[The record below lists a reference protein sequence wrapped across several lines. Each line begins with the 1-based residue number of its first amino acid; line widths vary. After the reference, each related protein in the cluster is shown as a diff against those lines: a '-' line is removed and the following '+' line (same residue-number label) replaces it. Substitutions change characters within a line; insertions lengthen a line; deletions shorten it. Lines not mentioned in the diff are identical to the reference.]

1 MKRLIA
7 PLSVRQK
14 LLAVVLLTTLTAL
27 LVAITVMVGF
37 DLRNYRQSLI
47 ADMTTQADLLG
58 RTTAPALTFD
68 DSRKAAFLYKFSAFV
83 EWPLRAFAG
92 PESSF
97 TIGVIGADELAAQ
110 LEQIVKGRTVLERA
124 VVVRRMRRG
133 ESVEGIQM
141 LFIGQAEGARLA
153 EILAS
158 AKGQSVL
165 TVTESED
172 ALSHGSMINFVFVD
186 DKVRFDVAL
195 PQAER
200 GALRISARL
209 LAVAR
214 KVLTSS

>member
-1 MKRLIA
+1 MVALILRAMVISLAAMA
-7 PLSVRQK
+7 PISA
-14 LLAVVLLTTLTAL
+14 LA
-27 LVAITVMVGF
+27 
-37 DLRNYRQSLI
+37 
-47 ADMTTQADLLG
+47 QAD
-58 RTTAPALTFD
+58 RTAPETQI
-68 DSRKAAFLYKFSAFV
+68 KAAFLYKFSAFV
-83 EWPLRAFAG
+83 EWPPKAFTR
-92 PESSF
+92 PDSPF
-97 TIGVIGADELAAQ
+97 TIGVIGADELAAE

-133 ESVEGIQM
+133 EPVAGIQM

-153 EILAS
+153 EILAI

>member
-1 MKRLIA
+1 MVALIFRLCA
-7 PLSVRQK
+7 
-14 LLAVVLLTTLTAL
+14 
-27 LVAITVMVGF
+27 LVA
-37 DLRNYRQSLI
+37 SLAAMAPI
-47 ADMTTQADLLG
+47 
-58 RTTAPALTFD
+58 PALAQAERTAAETQI
-68 DSRKAAFLYKFSAFV
+68 KAAFLYKFSAFV
-83 EWPLRAFAG
+83 EWPPKAFAR
-92 PESSF
+92 PDSPF
-97 TIGVIGADELAAQ
+97 TIGVIGADELAAD

-133 ESVEGIQM
+133 EPLAGIQM
-141 LFIGQAEGARLA
+141 LFIGQAEAARLA
-153 EILAS
+153 EILAI

-200 GALRISARL
+200 GLLKISARL

-214 KVLTSS
+214 KVVTSS

>member
-1 MKRLIA
+1 MSLRLGA
-7 PLSVRQK
+7 LVVS
-14 LLAVVLLTTLTAL
+14 LAAMAL
-27 LVAITVMVGF
+27 V
-37 DLRNYRQSLI
+37 
-47 ADMTTQADLLG
+47 
-58 RTTAPALTFD
+58 PALAQVDRAAAETQI
-68 DSRKAAFLYKFSAFV
+68 KAAFLYKFSGFV
-83 EWPLRAFAG
+83 EWPPKAFAR
-92 PESSF
+92 PDSPF
-97 TIGVIGADELAAQ
+97 TIGVIGADELATD

-133 ESVEGIQM
+133 ESVAGIQM
-141 LFIGQAEGARLA
+141 LFIGQAEGTRLA
-153 EILAS
+153 EILAI

-165 TVTESED
+165 TVTESEN

-200 GALRISARL
+200 GALKISARL

>member
-1 MKRLIA
+1 MVALTLRLCA
-7 PLSVRQK
+7 
-14 LLAVVLLTTLTAL
+14 
-27 LVAITVMVGF
+27 LVA
-37 DLRNYRQSLI
+37 SL
-47 ADMTTQADLLG
+47 AAMAPVSALAQVDRAAAETQI
-58 RTTAPALTFD
+58 
-68 DSRKAAFLYKFSAFV
+68 KAAFLYKFSGFV
-83 EWPLRAFAG
+83 EWPPKVFAR
-92 PESSF
+92 PDSPF
-97 TIGVIGADELAAQ
+97 TIGVIGADELAAE

-133 ESVEGIQM
+133 EAVAGIQM

-153 EILAS
+153 EILAN

-165 TVTESED
+165 TVTESDD

-200 GALRISARL
+200 GALKISARL

-214 KVLTSS
+214 KVVTSS

>member
-1 MKRLIA
+1 
-7 PLSVRQK
+7 
-14 LLAVVLLTTLTAL
+14 
-27 LVAITVMVGF
+27 MV
-37 DLRNYRQSLI
+37 
-47 ADMTTQADLLG
+47 
-58 RTTAPALTFD
+58 ALTLRLCALVVSLAAMAPISALAQVD
-68 DSRKAAFLYKFSAFV
+68 RTAAETQIKAAFLYKFSAFV
-83 EWPLRAFAG
+83 EWPTRAFAS
-92 PESSF
+92 PESPF
-97 TIGVIGADELAAQ
+97 AIGVIGADELAAQ
-110 LEQIVKGRTVLERA
+110 LEQIVKGRTALERP

-133 ESVEGIQM
+133 ESVAGIQM
-141 LFIGQAEGARLA
+141 LFIGQTEGARLA

-172 ALSHGSMINFVFVD
+172 ALSHGSMINFVSVD

>member
-1 MKRLIA
+1 MVALILRLC
-7 PLSVRQK
+7 
-14 LLAVVLLTTLTAL
+14 AVVA
-27 LVAITVMVGF
+27 LVA
-37 DLRNYRQSLI
+37 
-47 ADMTTQADLLG
+47 AMTPSALAQVDRTAAETQI
-58 RTTAPALTFD
+58 
-68 DSRKAAFLYKFSAFV
+68 KAAFLYKFSAFV
-83 EWPLRAFAG
+83 EWPPKAFAR
-92 PESSF
+92 PDSPF
-97 TIGVIGADELAAQ
+97 TIGVIGADELAAE

-133 ESVEGIQM
+133 ESVAGIQM
-141 LFIGQAEGARLA
+141 LFIGQAEGARLT
-153 EILAS
+153 EILAN

-200 GALRISARL
+200 GLLKISARL

-214 KVLTSS
+214 KVVTSS

>member
-1 MKRLIA
+1 MILRFC
-7 PLSVRQK
+7 
-14 LLAVVLLTTLTAL
+14 AVVA
-27 LVAITVMVGF
+27 LVAAMAPVSALAQV
-37 DLRNYRQSLI
+37 DR
-47 ADMTTQADLLG
+47 AAAETQI
-58 RTTAPALTFD
+58 
-68 DSRKAAFLYKFSAFV
+68 KAAFLYKFSGFV
-83 EWPLRAFAG
+83 EWPPKAFAR
-92 PESSF
+92 PDSRF
-97 TIGVIGADELAAQ
+97 TIGVIGADELASE

-133 ESVEGIQM
+133 EPITGIQM

-153 EILAS
+153 EILAI

-200 GALRISARL
+200 GALKISARL

>member
-1 MKRLIA
+1 VVALILRLGALFVSLAAMA
-7 PLSVRQK
+7 PVSA
-14 LLAVVLLTTLTAL
+14 LAQVDRA
-27 LVAITVMVGF
+27 A
-37 DLRNYRQSLI
+37 
-47 ADMTTQADLLG
+47 AETQI
-58 RTTAPALTFD
+58 
-68 DSRKAAFLYKFSAFV
+68 KAAFLYKFSAFV
-83 EWPLRAFAG
+83 EWPPKAFSR
-92 PESSF
+92 PDSPF
-97 TIGVIGADELAAQ
+97 TIGVMGADELAAE

-133 ESVEGIQM
+133 ESIAGIQM
-141 LFIGQAEGARLA
+141 LFIGQAEGARLT
-153 EILAS
+153 EILAN

-165 TVTESED
+165 TVTESDD

-200 GALRISARL
+200 GALKISARL

>member
-1 MKRLIA
+1 MVPLILRLCA
-7 PLSVRQK
+7 V
-14 LLAVVLLTTLTAL
+14 LA
-27 LVAITVMVGF
+27 LVA
-37 DLRNYRQSLI
+37 
-47 ADMTTQADLLG
+47 AMTPSALAQAD
-58 RTTAPALTFD
+58 RTAAETQI
-68 DSRKAAFLYKFSAFV
+68 KAAFLYKFSAFV
-83 EWPLRAFAG
+83 EWPPKAFAR
-92 PESSF
+92 PDSPF
-97 TIGVIGADELAAQ
+97 TIGVIGADELAAE

-133 ESVEGIQM
+133 EPVAGIQM

-153 EILAS
+153 EILAI

-200 GALRISARL
+200 GLLKISARL

-214 KVLTSS
+214 RVVTSS

>member
-1 MKRLIA
+1 MVALTLRLCA
-7 PLSVRQK
+7 
-14 LLAVVLLTTLTAL
+14 
-27 LVAITVMVGF
+27 LVA
-37 DLRNYRQSLI
+37 SLAAMASI
-47 ADMTTQADLLG
+47 SALAQVD
-58 RTTAPALTFD
+58 RTAAET
-68 DSRKAAFLYKFSAFV
+68 RIKAAFLYKFSAFV
-83 EWPLRAFAG
+83 EWPTRAFAS
-92 PESSF
+92 PESPF
-97 TIGVIGADELAAQ
+97 AIGVVGADELAAQ

-141 LFIGQAEGARLA
+141 LFIGQAEGARLT

-172 ALSHGSMINFVFVD
+172 ALSHGSMINFVSVD

-195 PQAER
+195 AQAER

>member
-1 MKRLIA
+1 MVALILRLC
-7 PLSVRQK
+7 
-14 LLAVVLLTTLTAL
+14 AVVA
-27 LVAITVMVGF
+27 LVA
-37 DLRNYRQSLI
+37 
-47 ADMTTQADLLG
+47 AMTPSALAQAD
-58 RTTAPALTFD
+58 RTAAETQI
-68 DSRKAAFLYKFSAFV
+68 KAAFLYKFSAFV
-83 EWPLRAFAG
+83 EWPPKAFAR
-92 PESSF
+92 PDSPF
-97 TIGVIGADELAAQ
+97 TIGVIGADELAAE

-133 ESVEGIQM
+133 EPVAGIQM
-141 LFIGQAEGARLA
+141 LFIGQAEGARLG
-153 EILAS
+153 EILAI

-172 ALSHGSMINFVFVD
+172 ALAHGSMINFVFVD

-200 GALRISARL
+200 GALKISARL